1 MAQWLLDRKFTLL
14 FGHRQSGKTTTCI
27 AILQWFQE
35 NLEYIKESGF
45 GPLEIQM
52 VTFDATIKTEK
63 GPSMFWKSLCQK
75 FRTVDENRFHYDD
88 KTEESPSTFQNFFS
102 KKNHPSS
109 SQVILLVDEASRL
122 DTSDDDNECTVD
134 FIDSLRTLKAER
146 HNYCLHSI
154 LLVGTASIRDLLISR
169 AKPGATSKISPFSND
184 NCMTCNRFTK
194 DEVESLFKQYATDND
209 VNFKFIDIA
218 ADIFDLTL
226 GHKGLVGACGSYIQ
240 NLQLL
245 GNDPIQTL
253 DDWKKHTPV
262 QLLKNIS
269 VMATYQSIVRNLDTL
284 SSIRRRI
291 LIKVLRFGMCQIDL
305 VS

>member
-1 MAQWLLDRKFTLL
+1 VAQWLLDRKFTLL

-27 AILQWFQE
+27 AILQWFQD

-52 VTFDATIKTEK
+52 LTFDSTVKTEK

-75 FRTVDENRFHYDD
+75 LRTIDENRFCYDD
-88 KTEESPSTFQNFFS
+88 KTKESPSTFQNFFS
-102 KKNHPSS
+102 KRNHPSIN
-109 SQVILLVDEASRL
+109 QVILLVDEASRL
-122 DTSDDDNECTVD
+122 STSDDNECTVD
-134 FIDSLRTLKAER
+134 FIDSLRTLKADR

-169 AKPGATSKISPFSND
+169 AKPGAASKISPFSND
-184 NCMTCNRFTK
+184 NCITCNRFTK

-209 VNFKFIDIA
+209 MNFKFIDIA

-226 GHKGLVGACGSYIQ
+226 GHKGLVGACGGYIQ
-240 NLQLL
+240 NIQLIS
-245 GNDPIQTL
+245 NNHIQTL
-253 DDWKKHTPV
+253 DDWKKYTPV

-269 VMATYQSIVRNLDTL
+269 VMPTYQSIVRNLGTL
-284 SSIRRRI
+284 SPSCRSV